1 MTTINIPTTSDMASD
16 ALKRIEVYRGQWYS
30 YGRDGRSTMDLKS
43 LSESAEIEPL
53 GRGWRARFIG
63 RNGDYGW
70 GPLGKTAQQSV
81 ILLMAEFIEYDKP
94 EWRDDWNDD

>member
-1 MTTINIPTTSDMASD
+1 MINTITIDTDSEMAWATLARIDVRRGKWFSDGRETTSPNDVGEGAD
-16 ALKRIEVYRGQWYS
+16 IEF
-30 YGRDGRSTMDLKS
+30 
-43 LSESAEIEPL
+43 P